1 MTIRT
6 VEDNL
11 ENTLLVMH
19 GHFSSIYDG
28 NEYIGDVFEREM
40 EKNNIT
46 FEDFNSAYITIS
58 DYISKNYHK
67 NKDEADKKY
76 VERVV
81 FEMKRMVRHAQM
93 IKGYQE
99 MAEINSSISEEDML
113 SEISKDYNDGGKYN
127 G

>member
-19 GHFSSIYDG
+19 GYFASIYDE
-28 NEYIGDVFEREM
+28 NENIGDIFEREM
-40 EKNNIT
+40 KKKNIT

-58 DYISKNYHK
+58 DYISKNYYE
-67 NKDEADKKY
+67 NKDEIDKKY
-76 VERVV
+76 VAKVV
-81 FEMKRMVRHAQM
+81 DEMKRMVRHAQM
-93 IKGYQE
+93 IRGYQE

-113 SEISKDYNDGGKYN
+113 AEISKDYNDGGKYN